1 MTIIFGKTEM
11 FSVSET
17 IPFYE
22 PVEYFLADPVDS
34 VEALRLR
41 LPIEV
46 LREPLDPVDV

>member
-1 MTIIFGKTEM
+1 M
-11 FSVSET
+11 FYVCET
-17 IPFYE
+17 IPLYE